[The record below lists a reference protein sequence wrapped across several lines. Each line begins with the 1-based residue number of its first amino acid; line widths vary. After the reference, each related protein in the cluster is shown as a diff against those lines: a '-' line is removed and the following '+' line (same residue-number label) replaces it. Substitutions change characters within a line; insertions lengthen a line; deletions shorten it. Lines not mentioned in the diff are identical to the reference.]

1 MGEQVVRMRS
11 IAFGAALAALAAP
24 MAATAQTEPAK
35 LPMPSKDPTEFTSA
49 APKPSSVKGDFT
61 LIAIGDMLYSHPY
74 ANTTDPELR
83 KVLDI
88 VKSGDV
94 TVTNQ
99 EGVFMDLKTFKG
111 SAYGNG
117 QLWGSA
123 TLAKDM
129 KDMGIDILSVANNH
143 STDFG
148 WEGMIES
155 MRLLDEAGVKHSGGG
170 MNLKEA
176 MAPAYFDTPKGRVSL
191 VSTSSTVK
199 PNARANDAF
208 GETNARPG
216 ISTLRLRRVE
226 LVTPEQMVAIRK
238 LATDRAQVR
247 EPAPAADAKEVTL
260 GERIYRVR
268 DKEPAEDAIHWD
280 MDLYDHAGL
289 LKSVKD
295 AKAQSDLAVFTIHA
309 HESPTGVDDDNPPP
323 PNFLIKLFRDV
334 VDAGGDVVVGGGPHS
349 LRGIEIYKGKP
360 IFYGV
365 GVFFIRGEIKAL
377 QETALRVFPDPA
389 TGKAPP
395 PKPEERSVRP
405 GGNPASWYDSMVA
418 AVDYKGGKAV
428 KVRLYPLDV
437 GNTYDRS
444 RRGIP
449 YLADATNAKRIL
461 TDLQKF
467 SAPFGTKIAIEGS
480 VGVINIP

>member
-1 MGEQVVRMRS
+1 MMRT
-11 IAFGAALAALAAP
+11 FLLGAALAAFLAAG
-24 MAATAQTEPAK
+24 TGAQEPPARPQ
-35 LPMPSKDPTEFTSA
+35 LPSKDPTEFTKGP
-49 APKPSSVKGDFT
+49 PKPSSVKGDFT

-74 ANTTDPELR
+74 ADTTDPELR

-99 EGVFMDLKTFKG
+99 EGVFIDLKTFKHP
-111 SAYGNG
+111 AYGNG
-117 QLWGSA
+117 QLWGDGI
-123 TLAKDM
+123 LAKDM
-129 KDMGIDILSVANNH
+129 KAMGIDILSVANNH

-148 WEGMIES
+148 WEGLVES
-155 MRLLDEAGVKHSGGG
+155 MHLLDAAGVKHSGGG
-170 MNLKEA
+170 MNLAEA
-176 MAPAYFDTPKGRVSL
+176 RRAGFFDTPKGRVSL
-191 VSTSSTVK
+191 VSTASTVK
-199 PNARANDAF
+199 VNARANDAF

-216 ISTLRLRRVE
+216 ISTLRLRRVD
-226 LVTPEQMVAIRK
+226 LVTPEQMAAIRK
-238 LATDRAQVR
+238 VATERASGR

-260 GERIYRVR
+260 GERTYRVR
-268 DKEPAEDAIHWD
+268 GAEPADWLINWD
-280 MDLYDHAGL
+280 MELYDHADL
-289 LKSVKD
+289 LKQVRD
-295 AKAQSDLAVFTIHA
+295 AKATSDLAVFTIHA
-309 HESPTGVDDDNPPP
+309 HESTTGVDDDNPPP
-323 PNFLIKLFRDV
+323 PDFLMKLFRDV

-395 PKPEERSVRP
+395 PVPEERSVRP
-405 GGNPASWYDSMVA
+405 GGNPKSWYDSMIA
-418 AVDYKGGKAV
+418 AVDYRGGRAAR
-428 KVRLYPLDV
+428 VRLYPLDV

-449 YLADATNAKRIL
+449 HLADPENARRIL
-461 TDLQKF
+461 TDLQRF
-467 SAPFGTKIAIEGS
+467 SAPFGTKIAIAGS
-480 VGVINIP
+480 VGVIDIR

>member
-1 MGEQVVRMRS
+1 MHR
-11 IAFGAALAALAAP
+11 FGSWTAVAALTLAG
-24 MAATAQTEPAK
+24 TAYAQEPVARG
-35 LPMPSKDPTEFTSA
+35 PMPSKDPTEFLKDP
-49 APKPSSVKGDFT
+49 PKPSSVKGDFT

-74 ANTTDPELR
+74 ANSTDPELR

-99 EGVFMDLKTFKG
+99 EGVFIDLKTYKG
-111 SAYGNG
+111 PAYGHG
-117 QLWGSA
+117 QLWGEG

-129 KDMGIDILSVANNH
+129 KAMGIDIVSVANNH

-148 WEGMIES
+148 FEGLTES

-170 MNLKEA
+170 ANLTEA
-176 MAPAYFDTPKGRVSL
+176 QRAGYFDTPKGRIAL
-191 VSTSSTVK
+191 VSTASTVK
-199 PNARANDAF
+199 VNARANDAF

-216 ISTLRLRRVE
+216 ISTLRLRRVN
-226 LVTPEQMVAIRK
+226 LVTPDQMAAVRK
-238 LATDRAQVR
+238 LATERASGR
-247 EPAPAADAKEVTL
+247 EPAPAADAEEVTL
-260 GERIYRVR
+260 GESIYRVR
-268 DKEPAEDAIHWD
+268 DKEPADWLINWD
-280 MDLYDHAGL
+280 MDLFDHAAL
-289 LKSVKD
+289 LKSVRE

-309 HESPTGVDDDNPPP
+309 HESTTGVDDDNPPP
-323 PNFLIKLFRDV
+323 PNFLMKLFRDV
-334 VDAGGDVVVGGGPHS
+334 ADAGGDVVVGGGPHS

-377 QETALRVFPDPA
+377 QETVMRVFPDPA
-389 TGKAPP
+389 TGKAPA
-395 PKPEERSVRP
+395 PKPEEKSVRP
-405 GGNPASWYDSMVA
+405 GGNPVSWYDSMVA
-418 AVDYKGGKAV
+418 AVDYKNGKAA

-449 YLADATNAKRIL
+449 HLADPANAKRIL
-461 TDLQKF
+461 EDLQKF
-467 SAPFGTKIAIEGS
+467 SAPFGTKIEIEGS
-480 VGVINIP
+480 VGIIRIP

>member
-1 MGEQVVRMRS
+1 MATA
-11 IAFGAALAALAAP
+11 IAALALTG
-24 MAATAQTEPAK
+24 TAFAQEPVARG
-35 LPMPSKDPTEFTSA
+35 PMPSKDPTEFLKD
-49 APKPSSVKGDFT
+49 APKPASIKGDFT

-74 ANTTDPELR
+74 VDTRDPALR

-111 SAYGNG
+111 SAYGHG

-129 KDMGIDILSVANNH
+129 KDMGIDMVSVANNH

-148 WEGMIES
+148 WEGMVES

-170 MNLKEA
+170 LNLVEA
-176 MAPAYFDTPKGRVSL
+176 RKPALFDTPKGRVSL
-191 VSTSSTVK
+191 ISTASTVK
-199 PNARANDAF
+199 VNARANDAF

-216 ISTLRLRRVE
+216 ISTLRLRRVN
-226 LVTPEQMVAIRK
+226 LVTPDQMAAVRK
-238 LATDRAQVR
+238 LATERASDR

-260 GERIYRVR
+260 GENIYRVR
-268 DKEPAEDAIHWD
+268 DKEPADSLIHWD
-280 MDLYDHAGL
+280 MDLFDHAGL
-289 LKSVKD
+289 LKSVRE

-323 PNFLIKLFRDV
+323 PNFLVKLFRDV

-349 LRGIEIYKGKP
+349 LRGIEIYKGRP

-377 QETALRVFPDPA
+377 QETVFRVFPDPE
-389 TGKAPP
+389 TGKAPA
-395 PKPEERSVRP
+395 PKLEEQSVRP
-405 GGNPASWYDSMVA
+405 GGNPVSWYDSMVA
-418 AVDYKGGKAV
+418 AVDYKNGRAV

-449 YLADATNAKRIL
+449 HLADPANAKRIL
-461 TDLQKF
+461 ADLQKF
-467 SAPFGTKIAIEGS
+467 STPFGTRIDIEGS
-480 VGVINIP
+480 MGIIRIP

>member
-1 MGEQVVRMRS
+1 MRNVRKLA
-11 IAFGAALAALAAP
+11 IGTALATLVAA
-24 MAATAQTEPAK
+24 AAAGAQGVPAAQA
-35 LPMPSKDPTEFTSA
+35 PMPSKDPSEFLREP
-49 APKPSSVKGDFT
+49 PKPSSVKGDFT
-61 LIAIGDMLYSHPY
+61 LVAIGDMLYSHPY
-74 ANTTDPELR
+74 AGTTDPELR

-88 VKSGDV
+88 VRSGDV

-99 EGVFMDLKTFKG
+99 EGVFIDLKTFKG

-117 QLWGSA
+117 QLWGSG

-148 WEGMIES
+148 WEGLIES
-155 MRLLDEAGVKHSGGG
+155 MRLLDAAGVSHSGGG

-176 MAPAYFDTPKGRVSL
+176 RAPAYFDTPKGRVSL
-191 VSTSSTVK
+191 ISTASTVK

-226 LVTPEQMVAIRK
+226 LVTPAQMDAVRALAIE
-238 LATDRAQVR
+238 RASVR
-247 EPAPAADAKEVTL
+247 EPAPAPDAREITF

-268 DKEPAEDAIHWD
+268 DKEPADWAIHWD

-289 LKSVKD
+289 LQSVRE

-405 GGNPASWYDSMVA
+405 GGNPASWYDSIVA
-418 AVDYKGGKAV
+418 AVDYKDGKAV
-428 KVRLYPLDV
+428 AVRLYPLDV

-449 YLADATNAKRIL
+449 HLADPANAKRIL
-461 TDLQKF
+461 ADLQKF
-467 SAPFGTKIAIEGS
+467 SAPFGTRIAIDGS
-480 VGVINIP
+480 VGIIRIP